1 MSWVDIVFIALTV
14 LLGALGVLKGV
25 KKSGLALGAFL
36 VAFILAFFLSNAVA
50 EALLNVEGIKRFVL
64 GTDGFSL
71 YTWIDK
77 AIGTDSG
84 FTASEFQNS
93 HFYQPIMDIISKS
106 GTETAQLFPALYIAF
121 TVFSALCGVCLFFVI
136 RLLLVIVTVII
147 KSYIGRKKSGLGRLF
162 GLILGAARGFLW
174 AFAFTLVFSSIGGLT
189 FASGL
194 QKAED
199 EFESAVIGRPV
210 YEFAYTVKN
219 KMFLPDWNAYD
230 RILKISGLTVDEG
243 DNTDPDGLIGQRL
256 DTYCDLMNL
265 NYKSGTP
272 YSSGTGELVIDKENA
287 VEIDPSD
294 YIQSGFDKAIKT
306 IIDYNIVAAETVA
319 DDSFDVDNVTLSTTY
334 KTAIQTGA
342 NSLYNCMNK
351 LIADLYNYELKI
363 TNSKDL
369 KEEEAIGK
377 ANKELKVLYDSIV
390 ETINKIKNNYKSMPA
405 FGTFTVMIPVQY
417 TVSV

>member
-36 VAFILAFFLSNAVA
+36 VAFVLAFFLSNVVA

-64 GTDGFSL
+64 GADGFSL

-84 FTASEFQNS
+84 FTASEFQNTY
-93 HFYQPIMDIISKS
+93 FYQPIMDIISKN

-147 KSYIGRKKSGLGRLF
+147 KSYIGRKKSGLSRLF
-162 GLILGAARGFLW
+162 GLILGAGRGFLW
-174 AFAFTLVFSSIGGLT
+174 AFAITLVFSSIGGLT

-194 QKAED
+194 QKAEN
-199 EFESAVIGRPV
+199 EFENAVIGRPV
-210 YEFAYTVKN
+210 YEFAYKVKN
-219 KMFLPDWNAYD
+219 KFFLPDWNAYD
-230 RILKISGLTVDEG
+230 RILKVSGLTVKD
-243 DNTDPDGLIGQRL
+243 DDTNDPDELIGQKL

-272 YSSGTGELVIDKENA
+272 YSSETGKLVVNTENA
-287 VEIDPSD
+287 VAIDPKYYS
-294 YIQSGFDKAIKT
+294 QSGFDVAVKAIL
-306 IIDYNIVAAETVA
+306 DYNLAAAESIMS
-319 DDSFDVDNVTLSTTY
+319 DSFDVDNVTLSTTY
-334 KTAIQTGA
+334 KNAIQTGA

-351 LIADLYNYELKI
+351 MITDLSNYELKI
-363 TNSKDL
+363 STSKDL
-369 KEEEAIGK
+369 KDEDLIGI

-390 ETINKIKNNYKSMPA
+390 DTINKMKNNYKSMPA
-405 FGTFTVMIPVQY
+405 FGDFSVMLPMQY
-417 TVSV
+417 IIVA